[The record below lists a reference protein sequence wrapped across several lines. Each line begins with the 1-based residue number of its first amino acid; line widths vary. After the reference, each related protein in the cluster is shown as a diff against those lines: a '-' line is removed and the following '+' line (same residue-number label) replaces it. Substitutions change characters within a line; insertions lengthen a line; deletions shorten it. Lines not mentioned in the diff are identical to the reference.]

1 MWGQLQKLR
10 NGIHPK
16 TGKPMPTPTD
26 RGGQPLVEHR
36 RYARLDAKN
45 VALVKPT
52 GDDPIVASNLF
63 TPYVPLPPR
72 ELKPYDGRSARV
84 KMQEMALRI
93 RNREMVARKRYRLR
107 GKQKPQDGANV
118 ANG

>member
-1 MWGQLQKLR
+1 M
-10 NGIHPK
+10 
-16 TGKPMPTPTD
+16 
-26 RGGQPLVEHR
+26 EHR

-45 VALVKPT
+45 DAVVKPPCDT
-52 GDDPIVASNLF
+52 PIDASNRF
-63 TPYVPLPPR
+63 APYVPLPPR
-72 ELKPYDGRSARV
+72 ELKPYDGRSAKV

-107 GKQKPQDGANV
+107 GKQKPQNI